1 MHPYELMVIVNP
13 EVEDRTVQ
21 PMIEKFLGVITT
33 GGGTVDNVDYWGR
46 RRLAYEIQKKSEGI
60 YTIVNFTADPA
71 TTQELERQLRLSES
85 IMRTKVLR
93 ADEAVARLAKV
104 AE

>member
-1 MHPYELMVIVNP
+1 MHPYELMVILNP

-33 GGGTVDNVDYWGR
+33 GGGTIDNVDYWGR
-46 RRLAYEIQKKSEGI
+46 RRLAYEFQKKSEGI
-60 YTIVNFTADPA
+60 YAIVAFTADPA

-93 ADEAVARLAKV
+93 ADDAVARLAAV